1 MIKLQNVCKS
11 YYLGETEVKAVDN
24 INLEIK
30 AKEYIGILGSSG
42 SGKSTLMYLIGL
54 LEHPTCG
61 SILFD
66 GKDVSKLSDEALSK
80 IRNQNVGFVFQSFNL
95 ISKYTVLENILLPT
109 LYAKEKLEFDP
120 DKRAE
125 ELLTKFGIYDRRHF
139 YPNKISGGQQQR
151 VAIARALAP
160 QPKVLF
166 ADEPT
171 GNLDAKTGM
180 SIIKLLQDI
189 NEQGTTVVMATHD
202 LELVKDLKLR
212 RLRLDDGKLVHDSTA
227 HKHHH
232 KSEDEKVASD
242 SAQTDPVKAGKHSDK
257 S

>member
-80 IRNQNVGFVFQSFNL
+80 IRNQNVGFVFHSFNL
-95 ISKYTVLENILLPT
+95 ISKYTVLENIHLPT

-151 VAIARALAP
+151 VAIARALMMN
-160 QPKVLF
+160 PKIIL

-171 GNLDAKTGM
+171 GNLDTKTGDE
-180 SIIKLLQDI
+180 ILDI
-189 NEQGTTVVMATHD
+189 MESLNKSFGVTVVLVTH
-202 LELVKDLKLR
+202 EKDVANRTKR
-212 RLRLDDGKLVHDSTA
+212 QIYIKDGV
-227 HKHHH
+227 
-232 KSEDEKVASD
+232 V
-242 SAQTDPVKAGKHSDK
+242 VNRY
-257 S
+257 